1 MSPYLVKLIPN
12 NDKISSFINT
22 RSASLT
28 YLRSLEIAELTKLD
42 MPMVLQNKER
52 NKKLNYIYYFWAEL
66 CNVAFF

>member
-12 NDKISSFINT
+12 NDKISSFINI

-52 NKKLNYIYYFWAEL
+52 NKKLNYIYYF
-66 CNVAFF
+66 

>member
-42 MPMVLQNKER
+42 MPIVLQNKER
-52 NKKLNYIYYFWAEL
+52 NKKLNYIYYF
-66 CNVAFF
+66 

>member
-52 NKKLNYIYYFWAEL
+52 NKKLNYIYYF
-66 CNVAFF
+66 